1 MKYHILFNP
10 ISGNESCEKQMESLA
25 IDKSAET
32 VYYNVLDG
40 DGYKNLFSNIS
51 AKDKIIICGGDGT
64 LNRFVN
70 KIANLQINNEILY
83 FGTGSGNDFL
93 NDLDVHNTVKPIV
106 INEYIANLPVVT
118 INNKDYRFLNGIGI
132 GIDGFVCAEGNR
144 LRQKNN
150 KKINYTLVAL
160 KALLWQY
167 KPLNAKVTVD
177 GVTKEYKKV
186 WLVPS
191 MKGKYFGSG
200 MKIAPMQ
207 DRFSQNGEITSIV
220 AHDLSRFR
228 ILTIFPKIFKGTH
241 VKYTKYLD
249 IKKCHEIKV
258 EFDRPCDLQIDGE
271 PIPNVKEY
279 TLTTR
284 KNAVYGK

>member
-1 MKYHILFNP
+1 MKYYILFNP
-10 ISGNESCEKQMESLA
+10 LSGNESCEKQMESLA
-25 IDKSAET
+25 IDTTAKT
-32 VYYNVLDG
+32 VYYNILEN
-40 DGYKNLFSNIS
+40 DGYKNLFLNVSPQ
-51 AKDKIIICGGDGT
+51 DRIIICGGDGT

-70 KIANLQINNEILY
+70 EIDDLEVKNEILY

-93 NDLDVHNTVKPIV
+93 HDLGIHTTTKPIV
-106 INEYIANLPVVT
+106 INDYIKNLPVVN
-118 INNKDYRFLNGIGI
+118 IKGKDYRFLNGIGI

-144 LRQKNN
+144 LRAKNN
-150 KKINYTLVAL
+150 KKINYTWVAL

-167 KPLNAKVTVD
+167 KPLNAKVTID
-177 GVTKEYKKV
+177 GITKQYKKV

-191 MKGKYFGSG
+191 MKGKFFGGG

-207 DRFSQNGEITSIV
+207 NRFSENGEITSIV

-228 ILTIFPKIFKGTH
+228 ILWIFPKIFKGTH

-271 PIPNVKEY
+271 PINDVKEY
-279 TLTTR
+279 TLTAK
-284 KNAVYGK
+284 KNVVYGK